1 MRRRPSSE
9 NMTPGSLS
17 TGRFYFVH
25 FYLVYM
31 GVCSK
36 GPTSTLKDLE
46 GKYLVLRNELMEKL
60 HLFQKSSVNSAKQA
74 QLFQVSNL
82 SFPFLTTERR
92 LINLLRAYATLLCLS
107 HKYVSNI
114 ELFVSDGI
122 IFYSWRRLCI
132 CHLFI
137 HPTNLFVRVY
147 CVPHAFLGVR
157 VVEVKKKKRRNR
169 CSLKEFVLWR
179 KQRKKL
185 GQSGPLGEVMGK
197 QF

>member
-157 VVEVKKKKRRNR
+157 VVEVKKKKKEETDVVLRNLCCGENR
-169 CSLKEFVLWR
+169 ERSWGRVGLW
-179 KQRKKL
+179 
-185 GQSGPLGEVMGK
+185 GK
-197 QF
+197 